1 MSSPG
6 PPPMVDFRSA
16 DATSDP
22 GATGRSNGI
31 LPEEIT
37 TMRSHLLNHPTLPP
51 NNPAV
56 VAALRA
62 LDIAQR
68 KYDIE
73 VLQRHIVVE
82 TEESAP
88 NHLEGD
94 AMTEAELERSDAR
107 KWAMR
112 VVLAGLQRELD
123 RLECGSNSR
132 YDDGGSTDGSTTSD
146 EEDDVD
152 LTTAKSK
159 ERRSQKLGDRR
170 RLPQHRQES
179 TSDALYPIVRT
190 TSKLL
195 RTTQGALFASL
206 LLTGLASHITSRY
219 ARRLIDFDFW
229 DSDKRAVANTYYDR
243 TCTFRDI
250 TSQNPPDLLVQPSWS
265 TERTVQSV
273 MTHGAG
279 LFRDVFTAETA
290 AKVREFVLKKN
301 AEMDEG
307 EMIYI
312 QEAANRWTFA
322 FGANED
328 EALPRALNEVA
339 SHPQLRPAIEELLGP
354 DPAVVELYT
363 ITSSYGAETQNFHPD
378 VKSSASSMMYARSFV
393 PQYTFFIPLQ
403 DTVNEMGATGLC
415 PGTHH
420 CSSYEDVDGE
430 PMCDVH
436 GFKVFSDYTR
446 ANNVTETVEVD
457 GEEFKRGVVWKA
469 GTGILMNHNTM
480 HRGGG
485 HVLEGGPNRAVVV
498 ITFAIRPRVDDGSDR
513 LMLPVTAPGTN
524 GATGA
529 HLTEKGYETR
539 MLSMGFTYT
548 TRFDM
553 AGHTVSDLGDAPSNM
568 ANPLAFLRS
577 FGLLKLADKTW
588 GWDYVTVLM
597 ARIANEE
604 YDYRV
609 SNLEEEL
616 EKLKKKKIGRFLMK
630 HLLADFP
637 EEVDGRGR
645 WDVWWELTL
654 EKAMACLAWWNAWLL
669 MLYFMFSALLASLS
683 SAEASGKSNV
693 VSFRRSINSLLVQ
706 SAILSLPA
714 IATYAIVVNSRT
726 ARNIE
731 SGMLTRNPFPDLEV
745 DPSKDLLAPS
755 GASLIPTQL
764 LGPTTEPTRTDV
776 LIGTRTDAAYL
787 KMTNRFLDYHHGNKL
802 WHSLVDAQ
810 ASRYRQHGS
819 DGPFQEQITSRILSS
834 VREDNGGRF
843 LFQDPAT
850 GDWTVLSEDEA
861 VKYTRRALLSRTDSV
876 LRRLD
881 RVAAYAVS
889 YLRFDSPIRGS
900 ALARM
905 GVNSMDSWR
914 SALFEEGGKA
924 SVPDGVPIVEE
935 KANEKRSF
943 ARQKVYAPT
952 MTAAKLFRPTTMDAS
967 AHLGAALSR
976 KGLVPISPT
985 ARSPTVRPPKPAA
998 LTVHYDGFI
1007 EGDRV
1012 EGNFDD
1018 TGKWHTGTI
1027 RSIATDPQ
1035 TDVSS
1040 YKVEYEDGDIEN
1052 ISNLSLMRHYVP
1064 FISGDVVDAKH
1075 GDDDSDWV
1083 ECVVTRVRV
1092 HNNRVDVKCVD
1103 GKKMERLSPR
1113 RIRRSA

>member
-1 MSSPG
+1 
-6 PPPMVDFRSA
+6 
-16 DATSDP
+16 
-22 GATGRSNGI
+22 
-31 LPEEIT
+31 
-37 TMRSHLLNHPTLPP
+37 MRSHLLNHPTLPP

-94 AMTEAELERSDAR
+94 KMTEAEVERSEAR
-107 KWAMR
+107 RWAMR
-112 VVLAGLQRELD
+112 VVLAGLERDLN
-123 RLECGSNSR
+123 RLESGSSSR

-146 EEDDVD
+146 EELDV
-152 LTTAKSK
+152 TSVRSK
-159 ERRSQKLGDRR
+159 EQSPRKLWEQR
-170 RLPQHRQES
+170 RLPQHQQES
-179 TSDALYPIVRT
+179 RSSLYQIIQT
-190 TSKLL
+190 ISKIL
-195 RTTQGALFASL
+195 RTTQGMLFASL

-219 ARRLIDFDFW
+219 ARRLMDFDFW

-243 TCTFRDI
+243 TCNYRDI

-265 TERTVQSV
+265 TKQTVESV

-279 LFRDVFTAETA
+279 LFRNVFTAETA
-290 AKVREFVLKKN
+290 AKVRDYVLKKN
-301 AEMDEG
+301 AEMDEK

-328 EALPRALNEVA
+328 EALPQALNEVA

-354 DPAVVELYT
+354 NPAVVELYT

-378 VKSSASSMMYARSFV
+378 VKSSGSSMMYARSFV
-393 PQYTFFIPLQ
+393 PQYTLFIPLQ

-420 CSSYEDVDGE
+420 CSSYEEVDGE

-436 GFKVFSDYTR
+436 GFKVFSDYIR

-498 ITFAIRPRVDDGSDR
+498 ITFTIRPRVDDGSDK
-513 LMLPVTAPGTN
+513 LVLPVTAPGTN
-524 GATGA
+524 SALGAPF
-529 HLTEKGYETR
+529 TEKGYETR
-539 MLSMGFTYT
+539 MLSQGFTYT

-553 AGHTVSDLGDAPSNM
+553 AGHTVLDLGNAPSDM
-568 ANPLAFLRS
+568 ANPLAFFQS
-577 FGLLKLADKTW
+577 FGLLKLAHKMW
-588 GWDYVTVLM
+588 GWDYMTVLM

-609 SNLEEEL
+609 ENLKEEL
-616 EKLKKKKIGRFLMK
+616 EKLEKKKFGQFLMK
-630 HLLADFP
+630 HFLADFP
-637 EEVDGRGR
+637 DEVDGRGR

-654 EKAMACLAWWNAWLL
+654 EKALACLVWWNTWLL
-669 MLYFMFSALLASLS
+669 GLYFVFSALLASLS
-683 SAEASGKSNV
+683 STKVSGKSRGSLHR
-693 VSFRRSINSLLVQ
+693 SFNSLLVQ
-706 SAILSLPA
+706 SAILSIP
-714 IATYAIVVNSRT
+714 IIVMYAIIINSKT
-726 ARNIE
+726 SRNIE
-731 SGMLTRNPFPDLEV
+731 AGMLTRNPFPDLEV
-745 DPSKDLLAPS
+745 DPSQDLFTEPRV
-755 GASLIPTQL
+755 SLIPTQL
-764 LGPTTEPTRTDV
+764 LGPTTEPMRTDV
-776 LIGTRTDAAYL
+776 LIGTRTDATYL
-787 KMTNRFLDYHHGNKL
+787 KMTNQFLDYHHGNKL
-802 WHSLVDAQ
+802 WRSLVDVH
-810 ASRYRQHGS
+810 ASCYHQYGS
-819 DGPFQEQITSRILSS
+819 NGPFQEEIISRILTT
-834 VREDNGGRF
+834 VWEDNGGRF
-843 LFQDPAT
+843 LYQDPAT

-876 LRRLD
+876 LQRLD
-881 RVAAYAVS
+881 QVVAYAVS

-900 ALARM
+900 VLARM

-914 SALFEEGGKA
+914 IVLFEEEGKA
-924 SVPDGVPIVEE
+924 SVPDRVPFVKA

-943 ARQKVYAPT
+943 TRQRVYAPT
-952 MTAAKLFRPTTMDAS
+952 MTAAKLFRPTTTNAS
-967 AHLGAALSR
+967 AHLSAVLSR
-976 KGLVPISPT
+976 KGLAPISPA
-985 ARSPTVRPPKPAA
+985 ARFPSIHPPKPAA
-998 LTVHYDGFI
+998 LTIHFDGFI

-1012 EGNFDD
+1012 EGNFYD

-1035 TDVSS
+1035 TNVSS
-1040 YKVEYEDGDIEN
+1040 YKVEYEDGDFET

-1075 GDDDSDWV
+1075 GDDDMDWV

-1092 HNNRVDVKCVD
+1092 HLNRVDVKCVD
-1103 GKKMERLSPR
+1103 GKKMERLRPS